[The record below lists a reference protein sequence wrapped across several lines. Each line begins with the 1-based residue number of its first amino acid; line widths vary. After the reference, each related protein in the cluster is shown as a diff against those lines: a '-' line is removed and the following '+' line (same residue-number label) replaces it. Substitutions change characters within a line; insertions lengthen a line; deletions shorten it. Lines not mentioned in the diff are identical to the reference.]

1 MRFWHAAITHEG
13 DHTVTTHLTE
23 EGALRAAIFDVMEF
37 MGLEDGEE
45 RMNRNQDVELVTDHD
60 VIMKADLDQLRSWW
74 RTQWYEETWDNDYGY
89 DVQITTSSLQA

>member
-1 MRFWHAAITHEG
+1 VKFFHASTTHEG
-13 DHTVTTHLTE
+13 DHYVTTHLTE

-45 RMNRNQDVELVTDHD
+45 RMNRDQDVDLVTDHK
-60 VIMKADLDQLRSWW
+60 VIMEASLDQLRRWW
-74 RTQWYEETWDNDYGY
+74 PTWYEETWDNPYSY

>member
-23 EGALRAAIFDVMEF
+23 EGALRSAIFDIMEF

-45 RMNRNQDVELVTDHD
+45 RMNRDQDVELITDHK
-60 VIMKADLDQLRSWW
+60 VIMDASLEQLRLGWPI
-74 RTQWYEETWDNDYGY
+74 YGEETWDNPYGY
-89 DVQITTSSLQA
+89 DVQIVTSDLQA